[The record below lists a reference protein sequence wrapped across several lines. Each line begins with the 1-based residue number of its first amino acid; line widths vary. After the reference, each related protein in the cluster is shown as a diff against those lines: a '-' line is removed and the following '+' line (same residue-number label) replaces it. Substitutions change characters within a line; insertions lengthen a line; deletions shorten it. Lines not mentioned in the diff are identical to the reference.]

1 MIFKG
6 KDPVTPAW
14 PMWFFRRF
22 QNKTKQNN
30 PLPPPPPKKKKQTKN
45 QQQQKNLTV
54 GMKSLESKKTHCFLI
69 LVNSVFPMKL

>member
-30 PLPPPPPKKKKQTKN
+30 PLPPTPPKKKTNQKPTTTK
-45 QQQQKNLTV
+45 KP
-54 GMKSLESKKTHCFLI
+54 HCGYEIFR
-69 LVNSVFPMKL
+69 K